1 MPPWSYKCSMRD
13 ISLLRLE
20 RESLFC
26 FFSIVFVIVSGYNH
40 YMLFIFIL
48 TYKFIDPLISRL
60 STLRAYLSDKL
71 HCDPMRITKKFTGSS
86 CIGKRVF
93 HPAVRCAENA
103 AAMDSAQDELVAL
116 EKSWRKRL
124 KLKKSSSRRSSSK
137 REPKAATS
145 AATSAT
151 SLPSTSTSAT
161 AGTVGHHADPATTT
175 NPSTTGIVS
184 PPAVSPPSE
193 EWSAGSSSLTCATG
207 AGTQRGATGTTS
219 TNSSP
224 PIPQPSA
231 AHHHGASWIDRAHA
245 LLANGSGSSNNGP
258 SSENSYARRKVSD
271 SSHVSN
277 EDGTGKEHRQ
287 TVSSSNIA
295 ATVTPSEAKDAEALV
310 GFLNSVRAEAA
321 SGNAGCGL

>member
-1 MPPWSYKCSMRD
+1 
-13 ISLLRLE
+13 
-20 RESLFC
+20 
-26 FFSIVFVIVSGYNH
+26 
-40 YMLFIFIL
+40 MLFFYISHIYTFL
-48 TYKFIDPLISRL
+48 IDICVLIDSLSYRL

-103 AAMDSAQDELVAL
+103 AAMDSAQEELVAL

-151 SLPSTSTSAT
+151 SLPSTSTAAT
-161 AGTVGHHADPATTT
+161 AGTVGHHADPATATT
-175 NPSTTGIVS
+175 SSTTGIVS

-193 EWSAGSSSLTCATG
+193 EWSAGSSSTTYPTG
-207 AGTQRGATGTTS
+207 SCTQQRATGTTS

-224 PIPQPSA
+224 PTPPSA
-231 AHHHGASWIDRAHA
+231 VHHHGASWIDRAHA
-245 LLANGSGSSNNGP
+245 LLGNGVGSTNNGP

-271 SSHVSN
+271 SSHISH
-277 EDGTGKEHRQ
+277 EDGPGKERQQ

-321 SGNAGCGL
+321 SGGL